1 MSTEKTFDFEA
12 ITGDQIRDYCEA
24 SGDWNKIHWDQQFAV
39 EAGLPGIIAHG
50 MLTMGLVGRA
60 LEAWGYPYESIGH
73 MEAKFKEKVAVGEIL
88 QARLVPSNTPKTL
101 EVHIVKPGEIQVLQA
116 SINLK

>member
-1 MSTEKTFDFEA
+1 MSTEKIFDFEA
-12 ITGDQIRDYCEA
+12 ITADQIRDYCEA

-73 MEAKFKEKVAVGEIL
+73 MEAKFKEKVAVGETL
-88 QARLVPSNTPKTL
+88 QARLMPSNTPKTL
-101 EVHIVKPGEIQVLQA
+101 EVHIVKPGEVQVLQA